1 MELYTKEMLT
11 IQRSNRWEWFIK
23 SAIHSV
29 PAEVEELR
37 NMFRV
42 QKININC
49 FANSLFRVLM
59 CCDEKIN
66 CLRLLGVAN
75 SGKTLIAQ
83 LIVSSFISAYVNNH
97 NSENE
102 FYLSTFLNKAIC
114 LCEELM
120 ITPATA
126 EDFKSILGGAS
137 LEISKKYTNKQILTR
152 TPIIVTSN
160 HRNFG
165 RGHLNPV
172 DEQALTK
179 RCFDYY
185 FVTPYKPKVH
195 ITAPSL
201 AYLMYTSCDLYN
213 KKYVL

>member
-1 MELYTKEMLT
+1 MLT
-11 IQRSNRWEWFIK
+11 IQRANRWEWFIK
-23 SAIHSV
+23 SAVNSK

-37 NMFRV
+37 TLFNNQR
-42 QKININC
+42 INITC
-49 FANSLFRVLM
+49 FANSLYRVLM
-59 CCDEKIN
+59 CTDEKKN
-66 CLRLLGVAN
+66 CLRLLGTAN

-83 LIVSSFISAYVNNH
+83 LIVSPFISAYVNNH

-102 FYLSTFLNKAIC
+102 FYLSSFLNKSIC

-120 ITPATA
+120 VTPATG

-137 LEISKKYTNKQILTR
+137 LEISKKYTNKQILKR

-160 HRNFG
+160 HRSFG
-165 RGHLNPV
+165 RGHLAPV
-172 DEQALTK
+172 DEAALSL

-195 ITAPSL
+195 ISAPSL
-201 AYLMYTSCDLYN
+201 AYLMYTECTLDFN
-213 KKYVL
+213 KKYNS